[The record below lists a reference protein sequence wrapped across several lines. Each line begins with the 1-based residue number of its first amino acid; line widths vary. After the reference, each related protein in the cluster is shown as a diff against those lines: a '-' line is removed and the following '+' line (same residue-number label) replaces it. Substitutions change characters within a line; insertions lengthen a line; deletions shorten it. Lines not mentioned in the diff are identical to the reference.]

1 MGVISCS
8 ECNGKVS
15 TLASQCPHCGV
26 GSKYFQHYRRSSKDK
41 ARGVL
46 FLVAAGFS
54 VVGFVILSEFESST
68 PAPAPSAS
76 SSASSK
82 SSQIG
87 QLSNEKAA
95 STSVSPEL
103 VCKAA
108 ISLIF
113 RRPVNSIT
121 AVKNGSVIEL
131 KYIREV
137 DSSEWRSRCKLEG
150 NEVIWAGLID
160 GNWGR
165 WRVHPLDAKI
175 TYRVSADQ
183 LMVSEQYPSAEKPFT
198 KTFDLDSL

>member
-26 GSKYFQHYRRSSKDK
+26 GSKRFQHYRRSRKDK
-41 ARGVL
+41 ARGVI

-54 VVGFVILSEFESST
+54 VVGFLILSEFESST
-68 PAPAPSAS
+68 PAAS
-76 SSASSK
+76 K
-82 SSQIG
+82 
-87 QLSNEKAA
+87 
-95 STSVSPEL
+95 SVSPEL

-137 DSSEWRSRCKLEG
+137 DSNEWRSRCKLEG

-183 LMVSEQYPSAEKPFT
+183 LIVSEQYPSAEKPFT

>member
-1 MGVISCS
+1 MGVINCA

-26 GSKYFQHYRRSSKDK
+26 GSKYFRHYKRSSKDK
-41 ARGVL
+41 ARGVI
-46 FLVAAGFS
+46 FLVVAGFL
-54 VVGFVILSEFESST
+54 VVGFVILSGFESPT
-68 PAPAPSAS
+68 PTPTPSVAS
-76 SSASSK
+76 SSSSK

-95 STSVSPEL
+95 ITVSPEL

-113 RRPVNSIT
+113 GRPVNSIA
-121 AVKNGSVIEL
+121 AVKNGSVVEL

-137 DSSEWRSRCKLEG
+137 DSSEWRTRCKLEG
-150 NEVIWAGLID
+150 NEVIWAGFIN

-165 WRVHPLDAKI
+165 WRVHPSDAKI

-183 LMVSEQYPSAEKPFT
+183 LMVSEQYPSAKAST
-198 KTFDLDSL
+198 KTFDLNSI